1 MAQDDPFGTAR
12 ARRGADDALEP
23 LASQVISV
31 LCERQ
36 TSTPAGARQVVVDY
50 LLRAV
55 TSPAGFDAAL
65 VMEELRG
72 YRLTID
78 AIIDLYIPQVANHM
92 GELWM
97 TSDVDFASVTVG
109 ALRLQALLSE
119 ASAALPQTSSYAQDA
134 PLALVVVSEREQHFL
149 GASVVAA
156 QLRRLGCEVSLSIA
170 EAPKQIINRVVYD
183 QPDMVLMSCA
193 QVNGLETIAQ
203 SVKKIRRATD
213 PVPVLAL
220 GGAVRGD
227 FDGIRKKTGVD
238 LVTKSAKD
246 VVGFYT
252 KRRKALSRG

>member
-1 MAQDDPFGTAR
+1 M
-12 ARRGADDALEP
+12 
-23 LASQVISV
+23 ASQVISV

-36 TSTPAGARQVVVDY
+36 TSGPSGARQIVVDY

-55 TSPAGFDAAL
+55 TSRNSFDASL

-78 AIIDLYIPQVANHM
+78 SIIDLYIPQVATCM
-92 GELWM
+92 GELWT
-97 TSDVDFASVTVG
+97 TSDLDFASVTVG

-119 ASAALPQTSSYAQDA
+119 ASSALVHTAINTHTA
-134 PLALVVVSEREQHFL
+134 PLALVVVSEGEQHFL

-156 QLRRLGCEVSLSIA
+156 QLRRLGCDVSLSIA
-170 EAPKQIINRVVYD
+170 EPPKQITNRVLYD

-193 QVNGLETIAQ
+193 QVAGLETIARN
-203 SVKKIRRATD
+203 VKKIRRAID
-213 PVPVLAL
+213 PAPVIAL
-220 GGAVRGD
+220 GGAMRGD
-227 FDGIRKKTGVD
+227 IEGIRKKTGVD

-252 KRRKALSRG
+252 KRHKALSRG